1 MKTKILTSILLSVL
15 VTCFVFTGLAAAA
28 NGNGAGLER
37 VPVFIGFRQT
47 PGPSEQALVRAHG
60 GAIKY
65 SYTLVPAVA
74 ASIPEPAI
82 QGLMRNPNVTYIEP
96 VLKVYAVAQTVP
108 WGVERIGAGIVHTGG
123 NNGAGVKVAIIDSG
137 IDYNHPDLDD
147 NYKVGGKDFVNDD
160 DDPMDDAGHGTHVA
174 GTVAAED
181 NGVGV
186 VGVAPG
192 ASLYAYKVLDA
203 SGSGDYSDIIAAMQQ
218 CVTDGIQ
225 VANLSLGSSGDPGET
240 VKAAFDNAEAA
251 GVVIVAAAG
260 NSGNRRGTR
269 DKVIYPARYE
279 SCIAVA
285 ATDSSDYRAYFS
297 STGPDVEIS
306 APGVSINSTLL
317 GGGYG
322 YKSGTSMASPHVAGV
337 VALMIKA
344 NVADVRTK
352 LQDTADY
359 LGNPLWYGYGL
370 VNAVEAVAGGGGG
383 DSAPT
388 VSIYDPK
395 EGQILNG
402 IYRVLVSAS
411 DDGVVEL
418 VGLSIDGGAYLD
430 ITNNFIG
437 GYYYYDWYTNPNDNG
452 DTHTL
457 QAQATD
463 DAAIAQST
471 KSTVVNISVDNVDD
485 PPTATI
491 DNPFDGSTVSGVVTV
506 QVDATDAEDAEGDL
520 TVEVSIDSGGWVTAD
535 YNFVSGYYEFG
546 WGTTGV
552 SDGTHT
558 IDASASDSSDN
569 TIDATQVTVIV
580 DNSTPPETTMS
591 AFIDYIGLRK
601 MGRNYQATAYVII
614 LDQDDNPVGG
624 ATVTA
629 DWTSKEVLLDTAS
642 STTDGEGIAVL
653 YSPKIKAQSGDDFT
667 IEITNVVKWPLIYD
681 NDVTIASID
690 VL

>member
-1 MKTKILTSILLSVL
+1 MLSNQAKLKRGNIMKTKILTSILLGVL

-37 VPVFIGFRQT
+37 VPVFIGFKQT

-65 SYTLVPAVA
+65 SYNLVPAIA

-96 VLKVYAVAQTVP
+96 VIEVYAVETELEAS
-108 WGVERIGAGIVHTGG
+108 WGVEHIGAGIVHDGSNLGT
-123 NNGAGVKVAIIDSG
+123 GVKVAIIDSG
-137 IDYNHPDLDD
+137 VYYTHPDLTANFD
-147 NYKVGGKDFVNDD
+147 NENLGYDFVNDD

-192 ASLYAYKVLDA
+192 ASLYAYKVLNA

-218 CVTDGIQ
+218 CVADGIQ

-337 VALMIKA
+337 VALMINA
-344 NVADVRTK
+344 SVVDVRGT
-352 LQDTADY
+352 LATTADD
-359 LGNPLWYGYGL
+359 LGNPLWYGFGL
-370 VNAVEAVAGGGGG
+370 VDAEEAAAGS
-383 DSAPT
+383 SAP
-388 VSIYDPK
+388 P
-395 EGQILNG
+395 
-402 IYRVLVSAS
+402 VL
-411 DDGVVEL
+411 
-418 VGLSIDGGAYLD
+418 
-430 ITNNFIG
+430 T
-437 GYYYYDWYTNPNDNG
+437 T
-452 DTHTL
+452 
-457 QAQATD
+457 
-463 DAAIAQST
+463 
-471 KSTVVNISVDNVDD
+471 ISVSPSPVTLYVGDVQPFTASGQDQYGD
-485 PPTATI
+485 PIGTGPITWTNSNAAVGTIDTSGVTATS
-491 DNPFDGSTVSGVVTV
+491 DGDVSGSATVTV
-506 QVDATDAEDAEGDL
+506 Q
-520 TVEVSIDSGGWVTAD
+520 EVPVLD
-535 YNFVSGYYEFG
+535 
-546 WGTTGV
+546 
-552 SDGTHT
+552 T
-558 IDASASDSSDN
+558 IDVTPSDVILNVGDVQPFTASGQDQYGDPIGTGPITWTNSNAAVG
-569 TIDATQVTVIV
+569 TID
-580 DNSTPPETTMS
+580 
-591 AFIDYIGLRK
+591 
-601 MGRNYQATAYVII
+601 
-614 LDQDDNPVGG
+614 
-624 ATVTA
+624 
-629 DWTSKEVLLDTAS
+629 TS
-642 STTDGEGIAVL
+642 GH
-653 YSPKIKAQSGDDFT
+653 GD
-667 IEITNVVKWPLIYD
+667 
-681 NDVTIASID
+681 
-690 VL
+690 